1 MFRRALPAVLGL
13 CALPFADAAR
23 AAEPDKPE
31 CIAPANPGGGF
42 DLTCRVVIQAFA
54 ESKGLK
60 EPMRVTFMPGGIG
73 AVAIN
78 TINAQ
83 QPTNPN
89 LLVAISSGSALN
101 MALGKFGKYGEKDVR
116 WIAAFG
122 ADFGVLMV
130 RADSP
135 FKSLKDLMAALKA
148 DPAKVPIGA
157 GGSVGS
163 QDWMKAALVAKAAGV
178 DPRQMRFVAFDGG
191 GSTITALLGG
201 HVAVASGDAS
211 EAIPHVKAGKMRV
224 LAVMSERRLPGDL
237 KDAPTAKEQGV
248 DLLWTTWRGVY
259 APPKISDDAY
269 TWIAAFT
276 KLVTTKEF
284 EKARDDKG
292 LYPFVRIGA
301 DFEKLVAD
309 DIARFKELAKEAG
322 LAK

>member
-1 MFRRALPAVLGL
+1 MFRRALPFAV
-13 CALPFADAAR
+13 AA
-23 AAEPDKPE
+23 AFVAPTPVLAEPDKPE

-42 DLTCRVVIQAFA
+42 DLTCRIVIQAFA

-78 TINAQ
+78 AINAQ

-89 LLVAISSGSALN
+89 LLIAISSGSALN
-101 MALGKFGKYGEKDVR
+101 MAIGKFGKYSEKDVR

-122 ADFGVLMV
+122 ADFGALFVK
-130 RADSP
+130 ADSP
-135 FKSLKDLMAALKA
+135 FKSLKDLMAAFKA
-148 DPAKVPIGA
+148 DPSKVPIGA

-211 EAIPHVKAGKMRV
+211 EAIVHVKAGKMRV
-224 LAVMSERRLPGDL
+224 LAVMSAERLPGDL
-237 KDAPTAKEQGV
+237 KDVPTAKEQGV

-259 APPKISDDAY
+259 APPKISDAAYKFWIDA
-269 TWIAAFT
+269 FG
-276 KLVTTKEF
+276 KLVKTKEF
-284 EKARDDKG
+284 EKARDEKG

-301 DFEKLVAD
+301 DFDKLVAD
-309 DIARFKELAKEAG
+309 DIVRFKDLAKEAG
-322 LAK
+322 LTK